1 MKQILTLLA
10 LNLVAL
16 ALVAT
21 ASYMAINDLWGWGWF
36 LLCAMCA
43 THVAKGSINN

>member
-1 MKQILTLLA
+1 MKQILTLLS

-21 ASYMAINDLWGWGWF
+21 ASYMAIHDLWGWGWF
-36 LLCAMCA
+36 LACAMCA
-43 THVAKGSINN
+43 THVAKGGIND